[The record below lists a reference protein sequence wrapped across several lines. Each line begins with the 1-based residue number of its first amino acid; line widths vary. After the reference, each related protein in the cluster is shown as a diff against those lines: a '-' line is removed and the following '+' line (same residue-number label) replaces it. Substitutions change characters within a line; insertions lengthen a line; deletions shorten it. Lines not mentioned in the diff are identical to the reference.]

1 MHNIKIVHNI
11 TKRINNDRFLFF
23 SRSIFSNNS
32 FSSSILSIEDPNAL
46 LKSTKETPRLNIA
59 L

>member
-11 TKRINNDRFLFF
+11 TKRINNDRFLFL
-23 SRSIFSNNS
+23 SRSISSNDS
-32 FSSSILSIEDPNAL
+32 FSSSILPMVGPNAL
-46 LKSTKETPRLNIA
+46 LKSPKEADRLNIA

>member
-11 TKRINNDRFLFF
+11 TKRINNDRFLFL
-23 SRSIFSNNS
+23 SRSISSNDS
-32 FSSSILSIEDPNAL
+32 FSSSILSIEGPNAL
-46 LKSTKETPRLNIA
+46 LKSAKKTARLNIA